1 MRPKAAR
8 DPKGLKMSFVQQHT
22 HSFSAKACPHHR
34 ERRWIPMIW
43 LPYVAFF
50 ILSPVAD
57 HAPARVWMWTGIGTI
72 LFLFAFFG
80 MFWSKGWKQWF
91 CVGALVAMGILFAPV
106 NHGSAT
112 FFIYAAAFTPFLA
125 KSETAAVKVLV
136 FIVAIAALTTWMLH
150 LSGWFLFYAGGF
162 ATVLSV
168 GNMFFAQRNRANEKL
183 RMAHE
188 EIEHLAKVAERE
200 RIARDLHDVLGHTLT
215 AIIVKSELAEK
226 TMQTQPEQARKD
238 IQDIHRTAREAL
250 TEVRHTIRGYRAHSL
265 DEELNSALATLESS
279 GVSVKSETKEI
290 KLSPAQESVV
300 ALVVRE
306 AVTNVVRH
314 AKARNCSLRLI
325 PLNGDCVLEIAD
337 DGLGGVQIEGN
348 GLRGMRERIEALGGT
363 IDRQTE
369 AGTKLTIQF
378 PLAHPNGAH

>member
-1 MRPKAAR
+1 
-8 DPKGLKMSFVQQHT
+8 MSLVAQHS
-22 HSFSAKACPHHR
+22 HSFTAKTCPHHR
-34 ERRWIPMIW
+34 ERRWIPLIW
-43 LPYVAFF
+43 LPYIAFF
-50 ILSPVAD
+50 ILGPLAD
-57 HAPARVWMWTGIGTI
+57 HAPARVWMWTGIGTV
-72 LFLFAFFG
+72 LFLFVFFG

-91 CVGALVAMGILFAPV
+91 CLGGMVAMGVLFARV
-106 NHGSAT
+106 SGASAT

-125 KSETAAVKVLV
+125 KTEATALKVLAV
-136 FIVAIAALTTWMLH
+136 IVAIAALTTWVLH
-150 LSGWFLFYAGGF
+150 MSGWFLLYAGGF

-226 TMQTQPEQARKD
+226 TMQAHPEQARKD
-238 IQDIHRTAREAL
+238 IQDIHRAAREAL

-265 DEELNSALATLESS
+265 DEELNSALATLESA

-290 KLSPAQESVV
+290 KLTPAQETVV

-314 AKARNCSLRLI
+314 ARARNCSLRMV
-325 PLNGDCVLEIAD
+325 PVNGDCVLEIAD

-363 IDRQTE
+363 VDRRTE

-378 PLAHPNGAH
+378 PLADPKGAH